1 MKWGGTNPVMWDGC
15 SLPDTYCTYKS
26 QHNFQVYKSQAT
38 PGDPLRLL
46 YTCTCSYM
54 HLIYDLTEC
63 IWPLTIH
70 NPRGKLYQLGVANSL
85 VILAT
90 DIIGMPSLVLRLAV
104 RGTTTLQSTHW
115 PHPSSTT
122 ANHLVNQHVHCP
134 SDVLTRCGR
143 VASSRETNTSTL
155 HSLCFWLPAPSQ
167 MLLPINSR
175 KLGGSLSQSLSP
187 VSIRTT
193 T

>member
-1 MKWGGTNPVMWDGC
+1 MFRNLIWAANFLNLQK
-15 SLPDTYCTYKS
+15 LPDCLSSYKW
-26 QHNFQVYKSQAT
+26 
-38 PGDPLRLL
+38 PGSEVGGRPTSKICI

-70 NPRGKLYQLGVANSL
+70 NPRGKLYRFGVANSL

-155 HSLCFWLPAPSQ
+155 HSLCFWLPAPLTDAPSNQ
-167 MLLPINSR
+167 LQKIRWVVITKS
-175 KLGGSLSQSLSP
+175 
-187 VSIRTT
+187 VSCVNPYHYLAFC
-193 T
+193 